1 MAQLDSS
8 VFDSVPIDPRG
19 NAQPFSPRL
28 TIEKRGVSRLTF
40 SIDNNHR
47 SIEFLSASFPN
58 TALLPWEDYDRRGRV
73 QNECGIS
80 YTCAPK
86 SPIRPVHPGKEL
98 LDDGRDTIHRRID
111 ICIYIYIWDDGS
123 RRLKQRKRERVPD
136 VDLRLLTVKKQSK
149 YISQG
154 KVCCAPAIEEDL
166 GRQILTYFD
175 PDSCLLPFLFW
186 YYYSTVEKILAKR
199 MSCCP
204 SCCSILTLHDRID
217 GI

>member
-1 MAQLDSS
+1 MRNRFHHASPSKREESRDLLFQLTTI
-8 VFDSVPIDPRG
+8 IDRSNSFLRLFPTR
-19 NAQPFSPRL
+19 PFFP
-28 TIEKRGVSRLTF
+28 EKIMTEGAESKMSAESRTLVS
-40 SIDNNHR
+40 
-47 SIEFLSASFPN
+47 
-58 TALLPWEDYDRRGRV
+58 
-73 QNECGIS
+73 Q
-80 YTCAPK
+80 K

-149 YISQG
+149 YTSQG

-175 PDSCLLPFLFW
+175 PDSCLLPFLF
-186 YYYSTVEKILAKR
+186 
-199 MSCCP
+199 
-204 SCCSILTLHDRID
+204 
-217 GI
+217 